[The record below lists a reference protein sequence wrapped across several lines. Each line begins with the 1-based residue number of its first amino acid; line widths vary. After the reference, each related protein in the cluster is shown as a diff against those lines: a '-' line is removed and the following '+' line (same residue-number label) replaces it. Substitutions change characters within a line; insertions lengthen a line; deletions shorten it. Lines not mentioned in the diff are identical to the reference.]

1 MEYYGD
7 YMVLEI
13 TKFDYISTTIH
24 SQKNSFQNMD
34 PGIKG
39 ET

>member
-7 YMVLEI
+7 YMALEI
-13 TKFDYISTTIH
+13 TKVDYIPTTIH
-24 SQKNSFQNMD
+24 SQKKFFQNMD